1 MLNPYFQVARTY
13 LRRPFHS
20 LSRSLFTSFILVF
33 SVIVLLRSGLSEK
46 HELQPIHL
54 FPFIALFAYWAI
66 HVKEQ
71 FADTRASLTPVFR
84 KIHGVVATIA
94 AIVFVII
101 LPGVLAPLI
110 GLPSLGF
117 VSISTLLFSVILW
130 YNLRPSNT
138 FFLFMVVG
146 FIFMIHKPVFNAIVH
161 IFSGKEPIQA
171 FIIISIGV
179 ILSIAGIIRLFLLN
193 EEIPEYHLNIK
204 KNMDGRTELSNLQ
217 WRKLDKSYSW
227 GWWRRLVNRLGVRM
241 IYHARHA
248 TDSYWSRMHRWT
260 YSNRSVWYALFHATF
275 LNLFLILI
283 YFLTDGNFLPGI
295 RIGVATLVPIFLLN
309 RQFNE
314 KSRFMAQDLMMP
326 VRRDAYLKQV
336 GMSFAT
342 SQFIQWGVY
351 MTVTVLLMFTSVAK
365 TIPEFLIISISYS
378 VMIHV
383 GLFGLAIWTSSF
395 RSTLM
400 NFLFLISAFF
410 LVIFTFMS
418 AFKPQMTVP
427 RWPLV
432 LGALLV
438 CLGLLLT
445 WWGYRRWL
453 VADFD

>member
-1 MLNPYFQVARTY
+1 MPNPYIQVARTY

-20 LSRSLFTSFILVF
+20 LSRSLFTSFILFF
-33 SVIVLLRSGLSEK
+33 SVIVLLLSGLSDK
-46 HELQPIHL
+46 HEVLPIHL

-71 FADTRASLTPVFR
+71 FADTRASLTPGFR

-101 LPGVLAPLI
+101 LPGALATRI
-110 GLPSLGF
+110 GWPSLGS
-117 VSISTLLFSVILW
+117 VSISTFLFGIILW
-130 YNLRPSNT
+130 YILRPSYT
-138 FFLFMVVG
+138 FFLFMVCG
-146 FIFMIHKPVFNAIVH
+146 FIYMTQKPVFNAIEQ

-179 ILSIAGIIRLFLLN
+179 ILSITGIIRLFLLN

-204 KNMDGRTELSNLQ
+204 KNRYGQTELSDLQ
-217 WRKLDKSYSW
+217 WRKRDKSYSW
-227 GWWRRLVNRLGVRM
+227 WWWRRLVNRLGVRM

-248 TDSYWSRMHRWT
+248 TDSYWSRMHRWNC
-260 YSNRSVWYALFHATF
+260 SNRSVWYALFHATVI
-275 LNLFLILI
+275 NLFLILL
-283 YFLTDGNFLPGI
+283 YFLTDGTFLPGI
-295 RIGVATLVPIFLLN
+295 RIGVATLVPVFLVN

-314 KSRFMAQDLMMP
+314 KSRFMAQDIMMP

-342 SQFIQWGVY
+342 SQFIQWGVF
-351 MTVTVLLMFTSVAK
+351 MTVTVLLMFPSVAEP
-365 TIPEFLIISISYS
+365 TPEFLIISISYS
-378 VMIHV
+378 LMIQI

-395 RSTLM
+395 RSTIM
-400 NFLFLISAFF
+400 NFLFFISAFF

-427 RWPLV
+427 WWPLI
-432 LGALLV
+432 LGAVLA

-453 VADFD
+453 AADFN